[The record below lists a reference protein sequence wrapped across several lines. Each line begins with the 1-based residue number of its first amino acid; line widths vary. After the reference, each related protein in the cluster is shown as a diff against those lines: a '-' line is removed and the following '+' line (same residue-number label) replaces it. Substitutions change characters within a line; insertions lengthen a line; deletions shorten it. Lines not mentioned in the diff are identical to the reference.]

1 MIQFEIYT
9 KAKPQKQTAW
19 NRLHAYDP
27 SKAYKESLIWQM
39 RPYAPSDPWFGPVSL
54 DITFFMSVPA
64 SSSKSR
70 RADMLSHKVVPV
82 VRPDIDNLAYVVTNS
97 MKNLFYRD
105 DSQIVDLNLHK
116 RYCEVPKI
124 VIKLST
130 YEETCHLNQGN
141 QKK

>member
-1 MIQFEIYT
+1 MLQFEIYIT
-9 KAKPQKQTAW
+9 PRPQKQTAW

-39 RPYAPSDPWFGPVSL
+39 KPYAPTDPIFGPVSL
-54 DITFFMSVPA
+54 DITFYMAIPA

-70 RADMLSHKVVPV
+70 RADMLLHKVVPV
-82 VRPDIDNLAYVVTNS
+82 VRPDIDNLGYVVTNA

-105 DSQIVDLNLHK
+105 DSQIVDLNMHK

-124 VIKLST
+124 LIKLST
-130 YEETCHLNQGN
+130 YKEEINENT
-141 QKK
+141 